1 MFCWSDCTIP
11 HLKVAAHPQMDQQ
24 AVVFELDVEKFRPA
38 PYIQYPLTLD
48 VLFEL
53 LGRRNSQGAIP
64 AQVSYENLFTDQ
76 GGLQLACECFDFR

>member
-1 MFCWSDCTIP
+1 MLCWSDGTIP
-11 HLKVAAHPQMDQQ
+11 HMKVAAHPQMDQQ

-53 LGRRNSQGAIP
+53 LG
-64 AQVSYENLFTDQ
+64 
-76 GGLQLACECFDFR
+76 